1 MAYLS
6 VEDLHGS
13 VEVIVFPDLY
23 QTAAALITPE
33 SVVQVTGML
42 DRGEKAT
49 RVKATKLVSLADL
62 MVNGY
67 SRVTVHL
74 SSSEITSDS
83 LLQLRQVLHRYPGAC
98 PVYLELTI
106 PDHSESVIAIGPELR
121 VLPSD
126 RLVDDV
132 EALVGKGAV
141 SLQ

>member
-1 MAYLS
+1 M
-6 VEDLHGS
+6 
-13 VEVIVFPDLY
+13 
-23 QTAAALITPE
+23 
-33 SVVQVTGML
+33 
-42 DRGEKAT
+42 
-49 RVKATKLVSLADL
+49 VKC
-62 MVNGY
+62 Y
-67 SRVTVHL
+67 SRVTVRL

-83 LLQLRQVLHRYPGAC
+83 LLQLRQVLQRYPGAC